1 MDKQLSRREL
11 RQKRH
16 QRVRTKVRGVPD
28 RPRLSIFRSLHHVYA
43 QVVDDVAGRT
53 LAAASSTD
61 PDLRKNHKSGS
72 SAAAATAVG
81 KTIAQRAREKGIE
94 SVVFDRGGFP
104 YHGRIKAVA
113 EAAREAGLKF

>member
-43 QVVDDVAGRT
+43 QVIDDVAGRT
-53 LAAASSTD
+53 LASASSTD
-61 PDLRKNHKSGS
+61 EDLRKNHKSGS
-72 SAAAATAVG
+72 SAAAAAAVG